1 MYSYGHNRR
10 KQCQCQYAN
19 GEKGK
24 AAEGGEAADEGGREG
39 GGEGAVD
46 EGRGGEVASW
56 HWHWFHLSLQPLPI

>member
-1 MYSYGHNRR
+1 MSVC
-10 KQCQCQYAN
+10 KW
-19 GEKGK
+19 EKGK